1 MGELKSLIRTSVV
14 EDLPAIT
21 AIYAKEVLHGL
32 ASFEVEP
39 PDLNEVGRRREELL
53 SNGYPYLV
61 ATVEDKVVGYA
72 YAGPYRS
79 RPAYRYSLENS
90 IYVAREA
97 RNCGVGKKLLT
108 DLIAVCTQGD
118 WRTMI
123 AVIGDI
129 NNTGSIAL
137 HRSLGFRHVGTI
149 ESIGY
154 KLNQWVDSVIMQK
167 VLKPVTALPRQK

>member
-149 ESIGY
+149 ESVGY

>member
-32 ASFEVEP
+32 ASFELDP
-39 PDLNEVGRRREELL
+39 PDLNEIGRRREELL

-149 ESIGY
+149 ESVGY

>member
-21 AIYAKEVLHGL
+21 AIYAKEVLHAL
-32 ASFEVEP
+32 DSFEVEP

-53 SNGYPYLV
+53 SIGYPYLV
-61 ATVEDKVVGYA
+61 ATVEDQVVGYA

-149 ESIGY
+149 ESVGY

>member
-97 RNCGVGKKLLT
+97 RNCGVGKKLLSE
-108 DLIAVCTQGD
+108 LIEVCGRGD

-149 ESIGY
+149 ESVGY

>member
-1 MGELKSLIRTSVV
+1 MSQSKLSVRTSVV
-14 EDLPAIT
+14 DDIPAIT
-21 AIYAKEVLHGL
+21 AIYANEVSHGL

-39 PDLNEVGRRREELL
+39 PDLNEIGRRREELL

-61 ATVEDKVVGYA
+61 AAVENKVVGYA

-90 IYVAREA
+90 IYVARES
-97 RNCGVGKKLLT
+97 RNCGVGKKLLAE
-108 DLIAVCTQGD
+108 LIEVCGRGD
-118 WRTMI
+118 WHTMI
-123 AVIGDI
+123 AVIGDT

-149 ESIGY
+149 RSVGY

-167 VLKPVTALPRQK
+167 VLQSATALPLQK

>member
-53 SNGYPYLV
+53 SIGYPYLV
-61 ATVEDKVVGYA
+61 ATVEDQVVGYA

-149 ESIGY
+149 ESVGY

>member
-149 ESIGY
+149 ESVGY
-154 KLNQWVDSVIMQK
+154 KLNQWVDSDIMQK